1 MIHKNK
7 KIFTD
12 INVETNY
19 SKFETESGAK
29 EFHFALT
36 VKNNVSYEEQIKNIH
51 EAYFSLLEELNI
63 DKSTAIIKRIFTSD
77 FINQKEIIE
86 RYLDDSCANS
96 IIEQSPLSGGKVSI
110 WAYHIIDDNVKTKKI
125 KIGNDLFVL
134 RNNRKHIWTTSLI
147 NTEHESSYKQ
157 TDAIFC
163 KYNTLLNENNLTL
176 KDDVIR
182 TWIYVQNV
190 DSNYSGVVDSRRE
203 LFIEHGLTKNTNY
216 ISSTG
221 IEGRFN
227 DPRVKVTMDSYAV
240 SGVKKENI
248 KFLSALEYLN
258 PTHEYGVTFERATSV
273 DYGDRRHIFISGTAS
288 IDKKGDVIHLGNVY
302 SQMKRAID
310 NIEALLN
317 DANANLDNLSHIIIY
332 LRDLTEKEIVE
343 NYIKERFPQLPY
355 NLVLAPVCRPAWLIE
370 IEGIATKEICKTEL
384 AAY

>member
-12 INVETNY
+12 INVEANY

-51 EAYFSLLEELNI
+51 EAYFSLLKELNI

-86 RYLDDSCANS
+86 RYLDDNCANS

-110 WAYHIIDDNVKTKKI
+110 WAYHIIDDNVKTIKN
-125 KIGNDLFVL
+125 KIGNNLFVS

-157 TDAIFC
+157 TDAIFS

-203 LFIEHGLTKNTNY
+203 LFIEHGLTEETNY

-310 NIEALLN
+310 NIEALLY

-343 NYIKERFPQLPY
+343 KYIKERFPQLPY

>member
-12 INVETNY
+12 INVEANY

-51 EAYFSLLEELNI
+51 QAYFSLLEELNI
-63 DKSTAIIKRIFTSD
+63 NKDTAIIRRTFTSD

-86 RYLDDSCANS
+86 RYLDDNCANS

-157 TDAIFC
+157 TDAIFS

-203 LFIEHGLTKNTNY
+203 LFIEHGLTEKTNY

-288 IDKKGDVIHLGNVY
+288 IDKKGDVIHLGDVY
-302 SQMKRAID
+302 SQMIRAID

-370 IEGIATKEICKTEL
+370 IEGIATKEICKNEL